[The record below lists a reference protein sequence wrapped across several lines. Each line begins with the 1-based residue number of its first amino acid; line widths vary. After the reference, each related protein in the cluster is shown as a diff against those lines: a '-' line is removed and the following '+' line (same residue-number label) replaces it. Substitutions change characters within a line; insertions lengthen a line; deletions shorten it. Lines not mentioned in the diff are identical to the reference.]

1 MIFDGAIWWVGVSIR
16 HRVKSVLPPTDL
28 FWAHVA
34 YSWPFFANMTSSKK
48 TGSTSRIAT
57 LSVDG
62 RTTVIRARTVTSMQV
77 LCVVPYRLQAWLTWP
92 ISNVTE
98 KNPNRLNRSISVCGA
113 ALVGRELVWTGC
125 RSVRITVWTVPG
137 RGASPPP
144 AMHESHNLLV
154 A

>member
-1 MIFDGAIWWVGVSIR
+1 MSRFE
-16 HRVKSVLPPTDL
+16 
-28 FWAHVA
+28 
-34 YSWPFFANMTSSKK
+34 YTSSCQIRAATYRFILSTRCLFLAIFRKHDVIHK

-62 RTTVIRARTVTSMQV
+62 RTTVIRACTVTSMQV

-137 RGASPPP
+137 RGATPAP